1 MKVFISWSGER
12 SKAVA
17 GILTD
22 WLKCVI
28 QASQPWISTRDIDRG
43 ALWFSEINDQLKDVS
58 IGIVCLTNDNK
69 DNPWIL
75 FESGALAKG
84 LTTSRVCPLLID
96 LMPEDVRD
104 PLAQFNLTLP
114 NKDGVWQLV
123 KTVNSCLGEKMLDE
137 RILSQVFNTYWPQ
150 FEINFNSALAENPPT
165 GDVPNRTQED
175 ILSEILNTTRGFSQR
190 IRHLESQSEYV
201 PIRDRHKKFKGI
213 QTALSGFSEED
224 LKKFDAI
231 AAGKSLSVENFSVAD
246 SVTQKLSEMLDAER
260 D

>member
-1 MKVFISWSGER
+1 VFISWSGER

-150 FEINFNSALAENPPT
+150 FEVNFNSALAENPPA
-165 GDVPNRTQED
+165 GNVPDRSQDDMLT
-175 ILSEILNTTRGFSQR
+175 EILNTTRGLSHR
-190 IRHLESQSEYV
+190 IRQLESKSEYL
-201 PIRDRHKKFKGI
+201 PIRNRNRTLKNFQNVLDNMGDI
-213 QTALSGFSEED
+213 E
-224 LKKFDAI
+224 LKKLNNKI
-231 AAGKSLSVENFSVAD
+231 SVENTALDELVPDEIFA
-246 SVTQKLSEMLDAER
+246 KLKELLTD
-260 D
+260 DID